1 MHLRNHLSQRRLLAL
16 PLLLLVAAGCGASSS
31 APGRSSQATEPVY
44 AADAGA
50 ITVTGAENFYADLLH
65 QLGGS
70 RLKIYSFL
78 SDPSAD
84 PHLYES
90 NASNARAVA
99 DSRLVIENG
108 LGYDSFMD
116 KLLKASPKQERVLI
130 NVQDLIGAKDG
141 ANPHV
146 WYDPTVM
153 PRVATAAE
161 AALARLDPAHAG
173 TYAANLETFKAS
185 LKPIDDQVASL
196 RQRHAGAPVA
206 FTEPVYG
213 YMAEAIGLAVKS
225 PTEFMKAVEEGNDPP
240 SKAVA
245 AEQDLITGHQVKVL
259 MYNSQTVTKVTSNVK
274 ELAMKN
280 GVPVVGVSETTPPGK
295 TFQDWQLSTL
305 RELGNALDARGL
317 A

>member
-1 MHLRNHLSQRRLLAL
+1 MSLRNQLSRTLVLFAS
-16 PLLLLVAAGCGASSS
+16 PLLLLAAGCGASSS
-31 APGRSSQATEPVY
+31 GSGQPSRSTQPVY
-44 AADAGA
+44 AAEAGA
-50 ITVTGAENFYADLLH
+50 ITVIGAENFYADLLH

-70 RLKIYSFL
+70 KLKIYSFL

-84 PHLYES
+84 PHQYES
-90 NASNARAVA
+90 NSSNARAVA

-116 KLLKASPKQERVLI
+116 KLLKASPRQERVVI
-130 NVQDLIGAKDG
+130 NVGDLIGAKEG

-153 PRVATAAE
+153 PRVAGAAA
-161 AALARLDPAHAG
+161 AALVRLDPANAA
-173 TYAANLETFKAS
+173 TYAANVETFSAS
-185 LKPIDDQVASL
+185 LKPIQDQVASL
-196 RQRHAGAPVA
+196 KQRHAGAPVA

-213 YMAEAIGLAVKS
+213 YMAETIGLAVKS
-225 PTEFMKAVEEGNDPP
+225 PPEFMKAVEEGNDPP
-240 SKAVA
+240 SRAVA

-280 GVPVVGVSETTPPGK
+280 GVPVVGVSETAPPGK
-295 TFQDWQLSTL
+295 TFQDWQLLTL
-305 RELGNALDARGL
+305 KELGNALGD
-317 A
+317 